1 VAPSKVRTIA
11 VVAAVMVAA
20 VASAITVRAVRDND
34 KPERVAVNITSPANL
49 STVHKRHGIN
59 VYARATVHAS
69 RVTIRGTVTPADARV
84 QAFEEMPQPDI
95 PTLGRHH
102 NARVVAGEFTVAVPL
117 DEGAN
122 DIYLVASRAD
132 LSRSELATISVFR
145 ARTAHCTRTPQLKER
160 DLVGLTFA
168 EGARVAEEHGCVLR
182 VVERDG
188 RPLGLDMDLRPNR
201 ANIALRRD
209 RITRIVYFG

>member
-1 VAPSKVRTIA
+1 VAPSKVRTFA
-11 VVAAVMVAA
+11 VVAAVVVAA
-20 VASAITVRAVRDND
+20 GGSAIIVRAVRDDD
-34 KPERVAVNITSPANL
+34 KPERVAVKITSPANL
-49 STVHKRHGIN
+49 TTVHKRHGIN

-69 RVTIRGTVTPADARV
+69 RVTIRGTVTPGDARV

-102 NARVVAGEFTVAVPL
+102 NARVVAGEFTVSVPL

-122 DIYLVASRAD
+122 HIYLVASLAD

-160 DLVGLTFA
+160 DLVGLTLA
-168 EGARVAEEHGCVLR
+168 AGARVAEEHGCVLR

-188 RPLGLDMDLRPNR
+188 RRGSLEMDLRPNR
-201 ANIALRRD
+201 ANVAVKD
-209 RITRIVYFG
+209 GRIVGLVDFG